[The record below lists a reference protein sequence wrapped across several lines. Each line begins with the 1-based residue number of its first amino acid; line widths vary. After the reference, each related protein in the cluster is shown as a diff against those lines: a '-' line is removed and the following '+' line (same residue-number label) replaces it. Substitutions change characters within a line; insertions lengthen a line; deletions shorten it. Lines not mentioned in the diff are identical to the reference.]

1 MQQETW
7 ASRRK
12 AERSLGVDVV
22 FLSIKETT
30 SCLHGVGVSVLG
42 LEVGHANT
50 RVKKEVNT
58 NLSGELVCFLPPKL
72 PPLSL
77 PFFLSMYP

>member
-1 MQQETW
+1 MVLIAET
-7 ASRRK
+7 
-12 AERSLGVDVV
+12 GP
-22 FLSIKETT
+22 
-30 SCLHGVGVSVLG
+30 
-42 LEVGHANT
+42 GHANT

-58 NLSGELVCFLPPKL
+58 NLNGELVCFLPPKL